1 MALSPVLIVGAGGS
15 GGKTL
20 RSLRQTLLRR
30 LRAKGWHGDIPA
42 AWQFLEIDTVSVQS
56 REGFPADL
64 LPPEDYLGL
73 VARDTQYR
81 GLREAMQQ
89 RTPSAIHLGA
99 FGGWLPE
106 DTEVNIAQGAGQYRT
121 IGRAVGLTQ
130 LSRIAEKLSRSY
142 ARMTAGGAAAE
153 LKEVARILSGKSDQ
167 VNDQPIAIVVSSVAG
182 GSGAGIFLDVSEALK
197 SINPD
202 FAKTT
207 HTFLY
212 GPDVFTSVPQDLR
225 DQIPANVLGSIGE
238 IVSGVWSPGL
248 SGATASLYQTAGLV
262 ARGST
267 GFGSRC
273 NYIIGASNAKGV
285 SFANQEQ
292 IYLSAGESL
301 ASFVADENIQDWFI
315 KFVNVNVFINSSNE
329 IICDDNSQLRVN
341 NDPKQPQ
348 PLAAIGV
355 GRVSL
360 GMERFKAYL
369 AEGLAK
375 ANIQRLL
382 WPKYEPEDPNNP
394 KTLTQLVN
402 ERVDRGWSN
411 FLQASGLNERGDSNQ
426 VLEALT
432 PSDSKEKCDAFASK
446 ALIFAEQGVDA
457 AGLSSDQWVER
468 LLNFFRLQQK
478 GFEVEDRAA
487 TCKVAQVWVGDIQ
500 KKLLALVSQSIA
512 SSGLAVSIDLLRKL
526 REEVVFVSKEELPKD
541 AAAEIRK
548 LDQLPSKLRGELP
561 TNMAKIQSAAMRQA
575 IQPRLSRAVQ
585 LVRDSNVMTIAS
597 ELLVDLE
604 VNFLGELENSL
615 VNLSKQID
623 REVEKEKEDNGDP
636 NRFNS
641 FVDIPSGVIPSQYRA
656 SEVEKLLI
664 DPQSYPSL
672 LEELIKKSSP
682 QSTQYWWDRA
692 IERSLLGTL
701 IDDRGDSATPKL
713 IDQVAPWLPNNSD
726 YRQQGSEQKS
736 LFRIIHKPD
745 DYEMRNREWLED
757 TSTTLGKYL
766 AQSLVEYLIH
776 PNPTIQGER
785 RDTFSRAFDSAL
797 DVAAP
802 LCKLNNNLL
811 GKLHPKVLSKDP
823 FLLQLSAIPFEN
835 QGELAPLYDI
845 TKNLMTAKNLWNA
858 KVEQAFSSTAN
869 VQSIDM
875 FTCTP
880 VAMNPMAFTS
890 LMKPI
895 AESWGSASAGKELAK
910 GFWTNRR
917 ARPLVE
923 SLPLAPQVI
932 LEMVRGWFIAGILEQ
947 RNFVKDQSDIQ
958 KARPKGSIWVSA
970 RDGFVNFPHPM
981 LPMQSYA
988 HENNPELLVT
998 VLKSVSLAMVE
1009 CHTSNSL
1016 EPLAPYWRLKNL
1028 GSDGAFQEALSN
1040 WIRKGT
1046 LDEGAPTPIASR
1058 AGSKDDSFAS
1068 RKEIVSKYFQSVKE
1082 SLTRTFQ
1089 NTEKEEKIF
1098 HVPRIYEISR
1108 YVTEALDDIIDHITT
1123 LEDTEGLAY

>member
-20 RSLRQTLLRR
+20 RALRQTLLRR

-73 VARDTQYR
+73 VTRDTQYR

-89 RTPSAIHLGA
+89 RTPTAVHMGA

-121 IGRAVGLTQ
+121 LGRAVGLTQ

-142 ARMTAGGAAAE
+142 SRMTASGAAAE
-153 LKEVARILSGKSDQ
+153 LKEVARLLSGKSEP
-167 VNDQPIAIVVSSVAG
+167 VNEQPVAIVVSSVAG
-182 GSGAGIFLDVSEALK
+182 GSGAGIFLDISEALK
-197 SINPD
+197 SINPE

-212 GPDVFTSVPQDLR
+212 GPDVFTSVPADLR

-248 SGATASLYQTAGLV
+248 SGATASLYQTASLV
-262 ARGST
+262 AQGFT

-273 NYIIGASNAKGV
+273 NYIIGASNGNGV
-285 SFANQEQ
+285 SFKDQEQ

-329 IICDDNSQLRVN
+329 LIVDDNSQLRVN
-341 NDPKQPQ
+341 NDSKQPQ

-355 GRVSL
+355 ARVSL
-360 GMERFKAYL
+360 GMERFKEYL

-382 WPKYEPEDPNNP
+382 WPKFEPEDPINP
-394 KTLTQLVN
+394 KTRTQLVN
-402 ERVDRGWSN
+402 ERVERGWSN
-411 FLQASGLNERGDSNQ
+411 FLQASGLNERGESNQ
-426 VLEALT
+426 VLDSLI
-432 PSDSKEKCDAFASK
+432 PLDSKEKCDAFASK
-446 ALIFAEQGVDA
+446 ALAFAQQGVDA

-487 TCKVAQVWVGDIQ
+487 TCRVAQVWVGDIQ
-500 KKLLALVSQSIA
+500 KRLLGVVSQSIA
-512 SSGLAVSIDLLRKL
+512 NSGLDVTINLLRKL
-526 REEVVFVSKEELPKD
+526 REEVLFVSKEELPKD

-561 TNMAKIQSAAMRQA
+561 TNMAKIQSEAMRQA
-575 IQPRLSRAVQ
+575 LQPRLSRAVQ
-585 LVRDSNVMTIAS
+585 LIRDSNVMTIAT

-604 VNFLGELENSL
+604 INFLGELDNTLSN
-615 VNLSKQID
+615 VSKQID
-623 REVEKEKEDNGDP
+623 IEVTREKEDNGDP

-641 FVDIPSGVIPSQYRA
+641 FVDILSGVIPSQYRA

-664 DPQSYPSL
+664 NPETYPSL
-672 LEELIKKSSP
+672 LEDLVKKSAP

-701 IDDRGDSATPKL
+701 IDDRGDAATQKL

-736 LFRIIHKPD
+736 LFRIFHKPD
-745 DYEMRNREWLED
+745 QYEIRNREWLED
-757 TSTTLGKYL
+757 TSTALGKYL
-766 AQSLVEYLIH
+766 SQSLVEYLIH
-776 PNPTIQGER
+776 PNPTTQAER
-785 RDTFSRAFDSAL
+785 RDTFTKAFDSAL
-797 DVAAP
+797 DIAAP
-802 LCKLNNNLL
+802 LCKLNYNLL
-811 GKLHPKVLSKDP
+811 GKLHPKVLQKDP

-835 QGELAPLYDI
+835 QGELAPLYEI
-845 TKNLMTAKNLWNA
+845 TKNLITGKKLWNQ
-858 KVEQAFSSTAN
+858 KVQQAFSSTAN

-923 SLPLAPQVI
+923 SLPIAPQVARD
-932 LEMVRGWFIAGILEQ
+932 MVRGWFIAGVLEQ
-947 RNFVKDQSDIQ
+947 RNFQKDQSDIQ

-981 LPMQSYA
+981 LPMQNYSS
-988 HENNPELLVT
+988 EQNPELLVT
-998 VLKSVSLAMVE
+998 VLKSVLLAMVE
-1009 CHTSNSL
+1009 CHTTNGL

-1028 GSDGAFQEALSN
+1028 GSDGAFQEVLTN

-1046 LDEGAPTPIASR
+1046 LEDGAPTPIESR
-1058 AGSKDDSFAS
+1058 AGSKDQPFAA
-1068 RKEIVSKYFQSVKE
+1068 RKEIVLKYFQNVKS
-1082 SLTRTFQ
+1082 SLTNVFQ
-1089 NTEKEEKIF
+1089 STEKEAKIF
-1098 HVPRIYEISR
+1098 HVPKIYEISK
-1108 YVTEALDDIIDHITT
+1108 YVLEALDDIIDHITT
-1123 LEDTEGLAY
+1123 LEDSEGLAY